1 MKKTKSEVMSELKR
15 TFRPEF
21 LNRLDEIIVFRK
33 LDHDSVKKIAKI
45 MIDESVDKLKE
56 RNIEIKVDDSVVEY
70 IAKVGFDD
78 IYGARPLKRAVQSK
92 IEDEF
97 AEQILDG
104 KIKEG
109 DKVTLK
115 AEEDKVIIATK

>member
-1 MKKTKSEVMSELKR
+1 MKKSMINQVHLEGRIFSHDLTIKTVQNKDSNNFGK
-15 TFRPEF
+15 EF
-21 LNRLDEIIVFRK
+21 
-33 LDHDSVKKIAKI
+33 IAG
-45 MIDESVDKLKE
+45 
-56 RNIEIKVDDSVVEY
+56 NIEIAVDDSIVDY

-78 IYGARPLKRAVQSK
+78 VYGARPLKRAVQSK

-115 AEEDKVIIATK
+115 AEEDKVIIAVK

>member
-1 MKKTKSEVMSELKR
+1 
-15 TFRPEF
+15 
-21 LNRLDEIIVFRK
+21 
-33 LDHDSVKKIAKI
+33 

-56 RNIEIKVDDSVVEY
+56 RNIKISVEDSIVEY

-78 IYGARPLKRAVQSK
+78 VYGARPLKRAVQSK

-104 KIKEG
+104 KIKDG
-109 DKVTLK
+109 DEVVLK
-115 AEEDKVIIATK
+115 AQEDKVIITTK